1 MGEQRSFK
9 VGDVVAWADV
19 PDGALV
25 LEYSTEVPGWWH
37 VSRRVNGRGVCVGN
51 DRNEWEAFSDAPG
64 GLWSWNSVHHESHAT
79 IVTMGI
85 TGHEDADTLRSMTH
99 GFLAR
104 VAS

>member
-37 VSRRVNGRGVCVGN
+37 VSRRTDGRGTCVGN
-51 DRNEWEAFSDAPG
+51 DRNQWEAWSDYPA
-64 GLWSWNSVHHESHAT
+64 GLWLWDSTHHAEFAT
-79 IVTMGI
+79 IIALGI
-85 TGHEDADTLRSMTH
+85 TGHEDTDTLRSLTH
-99 GFLAR
+99 DFLSR
-104 VAS
+104 VAP